1 MSYHRLKM
9 SLHPC
14 VLLVMLWSLSLNSF
28 GQTYDSLP
36 HPAYYG
42 GNGSDE
48 DTILVEQELRYKISY
63 SRALKSICKHLF
75 NIDVDKAFSTGKNKR
90 SDVIR
95 QLDDLS
101 ERSHYSLKL
110 NHDEISFKFKL
121 NL

>member
-1 MSYHRLKM
+1 MSYQRLKM
-9 SLHPC
+9 SLHPF
-14 VLLVMLWSLSLNSF
+14 VLLVMLWSLSLSSF

-36 HPAYYG
+36 HPAYFG

-63 SRALKSICKHLF
+63 SGALKAICKHLF
-75 NIDVDKAFSTGKNKR
+75 NIDVDRAFSTGKNKR

-101 ERSHYSLKL
+101 ERSHFSLKL
-110 NHDEISFKFKL
+110 DHDQVSFKFKL